1 MVLAVCLN
9 NRIFEKTNCIRL
21 KMNVPERLRQL
32 RKKKGL
38 TQQEIAEQ
46 LHMSQNA
53 YSLLESGKTKLDIQR
68 LYLLAM
74 FYQISVY
81 DIIDNLPP
89 PR

>member
-1 MVLAVCLN
+1 
-9 NRIFEKTNCIRL
+9 
-21 KMNVPERLRQL
+21 MNVPERLRQL